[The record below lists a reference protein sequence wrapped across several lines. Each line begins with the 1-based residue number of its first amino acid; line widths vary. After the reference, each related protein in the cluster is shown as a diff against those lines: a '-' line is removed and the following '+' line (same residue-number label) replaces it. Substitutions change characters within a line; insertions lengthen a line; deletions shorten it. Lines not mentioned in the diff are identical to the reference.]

1 MSELAVQ
8 ENNYTMEEIAA
19 QLGAASKSGPTIPT
33 LKMNYEPDD
42 APLGSFYLK
51 SGANSPV
58 SSHVYATENVRIRAF
73 SNHIQYQHWDEKDL
87 VNKSI
92 LLKSQREEARDMLGG
107 FACGMPQ
114 FETLMA
120 MSPEERKKYEGMDR
134 YRVIRGLITYT
145 GKTIDGDEVAI
156 ENQPFK
162 LETKRKNYG
171 PFWHDV
177 IKRLPNGMNLWDFE
191 SILSIDK
198 RKNSYGKT
206 YYVMRFNP
214 QFANPLPMDQ
224 MTYDSLAYVTKLV
237 TDENA
242 RINQAYKEALNME
255 REDRKASTIVD
266 KVEQALDAD
275 VA

>member
-8 ENNYTMEEIAA
+8 ENHYTMEEIAA

-42 APLGSFYLK
+42 APMGAFFLK
-51 SGANSPV
+51 TGQD
-58 SSHVYATENVRIRAF
+58 HVYATENVRIRAF
-73 SNHIQYQHWDEKDL
+73 SNHIQYQHWDDVDGL
-87 VNKSI
+87 VNKS
-92 LLKSQREEARDMLGG
+92 LLIKNQREEARDMLGG
-107 FACGMPQ
+107 FMCGMPTYEQ
-114 FETLMA
+114 SIQ
-120 MSPEERKKYEGMDR
+120 MSPEEKEKYKGMDR

-145 GKTIDGDEVAI
+145 GTTSQGQEVSI

-171 PFWHDV
+171 PFYHDV
-177 IKRLPNGMNLWDFE
+177 MKRLPNGMNLWDFE
-191 SILSIDK
+191 SILSTDK
-198 RKNSYGKT
+198 QKNSYGKT
-206 YYVMRFNP
+206 FYVMRFNP

-242 RINQAYKEALNME
+242 RINQAYKEALNIE
-255 REDRKASTIVD
+255 REVGEAATIVD